1 MSRSLPHAALLVGA
15 VLLVTSCSSTP
26 GPPPKH
32 SGNGGDAIGTITSP
46 SPDPYGATL
55 TTYVGP
61 VNDAL
66 AKVASAGSMD
76 DLRTA
81 LSNLETAAKS
91 GATGLQGASV
101 PPAVSVDNGQLATA
115 LTTLGGNAGEVQT
128 DMGDDKVCATSSALA
143 EVGGMQ
149 GLKDI
154 QSALQTISGSGYSFT
169 FTVPQT
175 PAAQHRALDN
185 GTAVRQGQNDGSGQL
200 TVDNG
205 NGDVDAV
212 LTLSQN
218 GQAAY
223 SFYVQKGQTA
233 KMNGL
238 RDGHYDIYFAGGGDW
253 DSGTKKFTQNCSY
266 TKFDQGADFTT
277 TDTTYS
283 TLTLTLKATLGGNA
297 TTSDVPP
304 GQYPQP

>member
-46 SPDPYGATL
+46 SPDPYGSTL

-61 VNDAL
+61 VDDAL
-66 AKVASAGSMD
+66 GKLTSAGGMD
-76 DLRTA
+76 DLNTA
-81 LSNLETAAKS
+81 LAALQRAADS
-91 GATGLQGASV
+91 GATGLQDASV
-101 PPAVSVDNGQLATA
+101 PPAVSDSNRQLAGA
-115 LTTLGGNAGEVQT
+115 LTTLSTNVDTVQG
-128 DMGDDKVCATSSALA
+128 DMKSSKVCATSSALA

-149 GLKDI
+149 GLKDV

-185 GTAVRQGQNDGSGQL
+185 GTAVHQGQNDGSGEL

-205 NGDVDAV
+205 NGDGDAV
-212 LTLSQN
+212 LTLAQN
-218 GQAAY
+218 GQSAY

-233 KMNGL
+233 KMNGI

-283 TLTLTLKATLGGNA
+283 TLTLTLKATVGGNA